1 MAAKIYYQ
9 EDCNLSLLEGQK
21 IAIIGYGSQ
30 GHAHALNLKESGC
43 DVIIGLYE
51 GSRSWKRAEEQ
62 GFKVYTAAEAAKQA
76 DIIMILINDEKQA
89 KLYKEDIE
97 PNLEEGNMLMFA
109 HGFNIH
115 FGTIVPPKNV
125 DVTMIAPK
133 APGHTVR
140 SEYQAGKGTPCLVAV
155 EQDYTGKARIKIL
168 KGHFA
173 TKNSHVNTY
182 IDMSTVKT
190 RHNNARETAKTLA
203 EEYMT
208 NTPVETIVCLK
219 NTEVIG
225 AFMAEYLSGSGNASV
240 SAGNNISVVTPE
252 FDPAGQIL
260 FRDNNQRMIEG
271 KQVLVLTDS
280 MSTGSLVRQAI
291 ESVLYYGGRVSG
303 ICAVFSSI
311 SKVAGM
317 EVKTIFTS
325 ADLPDYQVYNS
336 HECELCKEGQKLT
349 GLINSFG
356 FVEL

>member
-1 MAAKIYYQ
+1 MDKRFV
-9 EDCNLSLLEGQK
+9 DLR
-21 IAIIGYGSQ
+21 
-30 GHAHALNLKESGC
+30 SG
-43 DVIIGLYE
+43 
-51 GSRSWKRAEEQ
+51 
-62 GFKVYTAAEAAKQA
+62 
-76 DIIMILINDEKQA
+76 
-89 KLYKEDIE
+89 
-97 PNLEEGNMLMFA
+97 
-109 HGFNIH
+109 
-115 FGTIVPPKNV
+115 KN
-125 DVTMIAPK
+125 
-133 APGHTVR
+133 
-140 SEYQAGKGTPCLVAV
+140 
-155 EQDYTGKARIKIL
+155 GKARIKIL

-173 TKNSHVNTY
+173 TKYSHVNTY